1 VIDVVDLVEHE
12 QRFHRLRPSHSVRLR
27 IGVWPP

>member
-1 VIDVVDLVEHE
+1 VIDVVDLVEHK
-12 QRFHRLRPSHSVRLR
+12 QRFHRLRPSHSAWLY